1 MLFVFKFLMNEAGN
15 RVVDAEVSVSF
26 SHYWP
31 PLSMA
36 NTTNN
41 ALRHPEASSDRH
53 RSSKTMQA
61 SKKPRTKSRSGCE
74 QCKRR
79 KVKCDERQPICTRC
93 LQRKDTCTGNFSHD
107 TWQIERPWVSN
118 ERIPSA
124 PSALEN
130 ATLRHWYDSAC
141 LSMAIFYPPTN
152 PLSYALSGWLRHSKA
167 LRHTLESVSEAH
179 QHYFQPDKLALALQT
194 RGLAIS
200 SLQNEID
207 RLQTSQTKQQTL
219 LRTTILSSLI
229 LFVSSAW
236 LDPMGNDA
244 GIMFISG
251 ISNTIESLAD
261 SAPTDPFAF
270 YLFGLY
276 LYCEA
281 FTSFLVPTGDSYG
294 STASVLNAMQ
304 RPPFDSLIHPV
315 TGVSSTLCPLISEA
329 GRYFR
334 SVLDSKSICMS
345 TFRDIE
351 ARLYKWTPPTTISH
365 QEILLQ
371 LSEGYRK
378 IGLIMLYQANATQ
391 LGGIGTTT
399 DMHLIDMVLESMG
412 VLRCIPDGH
421 PLLNWVGPLLTIAGP
436 ELPSSFEEERALVE
450 ITFQRLTRF
459 TRVQTYNRGLE
470 LVREIWELREMGIVV
485 SWLEVMLH
493 QGRSLAVL

>member
-1 MLFVFKFLMNEAGN
+1 MK
-15 RVVDAEVSVSF
+15 
-26 SHYWP
+26 
-31 PLSMA
+31 
-36 NTTNN
+36 
-41 ALRHPEASSDRH
+41 
-53 RSSKTMQA
+53 A
-61 SKKPRTKSRSGCE
+61 SKKPKTKSRSGCE

-79 KVKCDERQPICTRC
+79 KVKCDERRPICTRC
-93 LQRKDTCTGNFSHD
+93 LLRKETCTGNFSHD
-107 TWQIERPWVSN
+107 IWQIERPWVFN
-118 ERIPSA
+118 ERAPSA

-179 QHYFQPDKLALALQT
+179 QHYFQPDKLPSALQT

-200 SLQNEID
+200 SLQKEID
-207 RLQTSQTKQQTL
+207 RLQASQTKQQTL

-236 LDPMGNDA
+236 LDPLGNDV

-251 ISNTIESLAD
+251 ISNIIESLAD

-294 STASVLNAMQ
+294 STASVVIAIQ
-304 RPPFDSLIHPV
+304 RPPFDSLTHPV

-334 SVLDSKSICMS
+334 SVLDSKSVCMS
-345 TFRDIE
+345 TFSDIE
-351 ARLYKWTPPTTISH
+351 ARLYGWTPPDTICH
-365 QEILLQ
+365 QELLLQ
-371 LSEGYRK
+371 LAEGYRK

-391 LGGIGTTT
+391 VEGTTT
-399 DMHLIDMVLESMG
+399 ATDLPLIDMVLEAMRI
-412 VLRCIPDGH
+412 LRCIPDGH

-436 ELPSSFEEERALVE
+436 ELPSSFVEERVLVE
-450 ITFQRLTRF
+450 TTFQRLTRW

-470 LVREIWELREMGIVV
+470 LVREIWKLRDMGVKA
-485 SWLEVMLH
+485 SWLQVMLH
-493 QGRSLAVL
+493 QGISLAVL